1 MYPHSSVFSFIYLF
15 FLGFYARL
23 KILRSVVLV
32 DFICLPLTST
42 PFAAENLGLTAVELT
57 AVGLKAAR
65 VVLAEALLKSRHT
78 VCKSAHRALPG
89 LARKTFLRTSTKNP
103 YERFLIR

>member
-1 MYPHSSVFSFIYLF
+1 MFSFIYLL

-32 DFICLPLTST
+32 DFMCLLLTST
-42 PFAAENLGLTAVELT
+42 PSQPKPLDLT
-57 AVGLKAAR
+57 AVGLTAAR

>member
-1 MYPHSSVFSFIYLF
+1 MFASHQHS
-15 FLGFYARL
+15 
-23 KILRSVVLV
+23 
-32 DFICLPLTST
+32 
-42 PFAAENLGLTAVELT
+42 FAAETLGLTAVELT

-89 LARKTFLRTSTKNP
+89 LTEKTGLRSSIKNQKQSVHAETP
-103 YERFLIR
+103 RRRT